1 MTLTRRALFATPL
14 LTQAQVTPSILRLAA
29 ELEPLAQL
37 FESTDRDKCPAL
49 LAEELKKGTP
59 LRQLMAALFLAG
71 IRNVN
76 PRPPGFALHCVF
88 VMHSAHQLSL
98 EASASMRHLP
108 LFFALDQFKASQA
121 RDKDYTMGELTGAMP
136 SPDRA
141 LAELDRGLENWEF
154 DRAERAA
161 AVLARHAGAHEV
173 FSVFWKHGVRDY
185 RNIGH
190 KAIYVANA
198 YRTLETIGWRYAEP
212 VLRSIALALCDFGPE
227 TKMNGYGF
235 ADQTWNGN
243 LKRAPQAVANG
254 PSKEDDVKRI
264 VAAIRSASPDEAC
277 ADVVSRLSKGTPAA
291 SVWDAVHLASS
302 ELTTRLAGGG
312 IITGIHAA
320 SAANAMHFAWQ
331 SAADARTR
339 WLILLQAI
347 GWMTQFRVAAEQRAD
362 IKRADITSITEG
374 PSRADIGS
382 ELKHVITKAN
392 EVHYY
397 KFPVAIAEDYHLVSE
412 RWRPAFASAIKHYTK
427 RAADPDIAPM
437 KRAMELL

>member
-1 MTLTRRALFATPL
+1 MPLTRRALFAAPL
-14 LTQAQVTPSILRLAA
+14 LTQAQVTPSVLRLAS

-37 FESTDRDKCPAL
+37 FESTDRDKCPAV
-49 LAEELKKGTP
+49 LAAELKKGTP
-59 LRQLMAALFLAG
+59 VRQLMAALFLAG

-98 EASASMRHLP
+98 EAPASMRHLP
-108 LFFALDQFKASQA
+108 LFFALDQFKVSQA
-121 RDKDYTMGELTGAMP
+121 RDKDYTMGDLTGAMP

-141 LAELDRGLENWEF
+141 LADLDRGLENWEF

-161 AVLARHAGAHEV
+161 AVLARQAGAHEV

-198 YRTLETIGWRYAEP
+198 YRTLQTIGWQYAEP
-212 VLRSIALALCDFGPE
+212 VLRSIALALCDFGSE
-227 TKMNGYGF
+227 TKMNGFGF

-243 LKRAPQAVANG
+243 IKRATLATAIG
-254 PSKEDDVKRI
+254 ASKEGDVKGI
-264 VAAIRSASPDEAC
+264 VAAIRSAAPNEAC
-277 ADVVSRLSKGTPAA
+277 ADTAARLAKGTTAA
-291 SVWDAVHLASS
+291 SLWDAVHLASA

-312 IITGIHAA
+312 VITGIHAA

-339 WLILLQAI
+339 WLILLQAA
-347 GWMTQFRVAAEQRAD
+347 GWMAQFRVAGEQRAD
-362 IKRADITSITEG
+362 IKSTDITTISDG
-374 PSRADIGS
+374 PSRADLGD
-382 ELKHVITKAN
+382 ELKNIITKAN

-427 RAADPDIAPM
+427 SAADPDIPTM

>member
-1 MTLTRRALFATPL
+1 MTLSRRALFGAPL
-14 LTQAQVTPSILRLAA
+14 LAQAQVTPSILRLAA

-49 LAEELKKGTP
+49 LAAELKKGTP

-98 EASASMRHLP
+98 EAAASMRHLP

-121 RDKDYTMGELTGAMP
+121 RDKDFTMGELTGPLPA
-136 SPDRA
+136 PDRA
-141 LAELDRGLENWEF
+141 PAELDRALENWEF

-173 FSVFWKHGVRDY
+173 FSIFWKHGVRDY

-227 TKMNGYGF
+227 TKMNGFAF

-243 LKRAPQAVANG
+243 LKRSPLAVANG
-254 PSKEDDVKRI
+254 PSNEQDVKGI
-264 VAAIRSASPDEAC
+264 VAAIRAAAPPEAC
-277 ADVVSRLSKGTPAA
+277 ADAVSRLAKGATAA
-291 SVWDAVHLASS
+291 SIWDAVHLASA

-312 IITGIHAA
+312 VITGIHAA

-339 WLILLQAI
+339 WLILLQSV
-347 GWMTQFRVAAEQRAD
+347 GWMAQFRVAGELQTD
-362 IKRADITSITEG
+362 IKKADITSITAG
-374 PSRADIGS
+374 PSRVEIGN
-382 ELKHVITKAN
+382 ELKNIITKAN

-412 RWRPAFASAIKHYTK
+412 RWRPAFASAIRHYTK
-427 RAADPDIAPM
+427 TAADPDIAPM
-437 KRAMELL
+437 KSAMELL

>member
-1 MTLTRRALFATPL
+1 
-14 LTQAQVTPSILRLAA
+14 
-29 ELEPLAQL
+29 
-37 FESTDRDKCPAL
+37 
-49 LAEELKKGTP
+49 
-59 LRQLMAALFLAG
+59 
-71 IRNVN
+71 
-76 PRPPGFALHCVF
+76 
-88 VMHSAHQLSL
+88 
-98 EASASMRHLP
+98 MRHLP

-121 RDKDYTMGELTGAMP
+121 RDKDYYTMGDLTGMMP

-141 LAELDRGLENWEF
+141 LGELDRGLENWEF

-173 FSVFWKHGVRDY
+173 FSVLWKHGVRDY

-198 YRTLETIGWRYAEP
+198 YRTLQTIGWQYAEP

-227 TKMNGYGF
+227 TKMNGFGF

-243 LKRAPQAVANG
+243 VKRAVPNASAG
-254 PSKEDDVKRI
+254 ASKEDDVKGI
-264 VAAIRSASPDEAC
+264 VAAIRSAAPNEAC
-277 ADVVSRLSKGTPAA
+277 ADAAARVAKGATAA
-291 SVWDAVHLASS
+291 SVWDAVHLASA

-331 SAADARTR
+331 SAGDARTR
-339 WLILLQAI
+339 GLILLQAV
-347 GWMTQFRVAAEQRAD
+347 GWMAQFRVAGEQRAD
-362 IKRADITSITEG
+362 IKKTDITTISEG
-374 PSRADIGS
+374 PSRAELGN
-382 ELKHVITKAN
+382 ELKLVITKAN

-427 RAADPDIAPM
+427 SGADPDIPPM

>member
-1 MTLTRRALFATPL
+1 M
-14 LTQAQVTPSILRLAA
+14 LRLAP
-29 ELEPLAQL
+29 ELEPLAQR

-49 LAEELKKGTP
+49 LAAELKKGTP
-59 LRQLMAALFLAG
+59 VRQLMAALFLAG

-98 EASASMRHLP
+98 EAPASMRHLP

-121 RDKDYTMGELTGAMP
+121 RDKDYTMGELSGDLP

-161 AVLARHAGAHEV
+161 AVLARTAGAHEV

-227 TKMNGYGF
+227 TKMNGFAF
-235 ADQTWNGN
+235 ADQTWNTN
-243 LKRAPQAVANG
+243 LKRAMHAVPIGA
-254 PSKEDDVKRI
+254 SKESDVTGI
-264 VAAIRSASPDEAC
+264 VAAIRSATPNEAC
-277 ADVVSRLSKGTPAA
+277 ADAAARLSKGATAS
-291 SVWDAVHLASS
+291 SVWDAVHLASA

-312 IITGIHAA
+312 VITGIHAA

-331 SAADARTR
+331 AAGDARTR
-339 WLILLQAI
+339 WLILLQAA
-347 GWMTQFRVAAEQRAD
+347 GWMAQFRVAGELRAD
-362 IKRADITSITEG
+362 IQKADITSVSEG
-374 PSRADIGS
+374 PSRAEIGR
-382 ELKHVITKAN
+382 ELSNVITKAN

-412 RWRPAFASAIKHYTK
+412 RWRPAFASALKHYTK
-427 RAADPDIAPM
+427 KASDPDLP
-437 KRAMELL
+437 AMQQARELL

>member
-1 MTLTRRALFATPL
+1 
-14 LTQAQVTPSILRLAA
+14 
-29 ELEPLAQL
+29 
-37 FESTDRDKCPAL
+37 
-49 LAEELKKGTP
+49 
-59 LRQLMAALFLAG
+59 LFLVG

-98 EASASMRHLP
+98 EAPASMRHLP

-121 RDKDYTMGELTGAMP
+121 RDKDYTMGELSGVMP

-161 AVLARHAGAHEV
+161 AVLARTAGAHEV

-227 TKMNGYGF
+227 TKMNGFGF
-235 ADQTWNGN
+235 ADQTWNVN
-243 LKRAPQAVANG
+243 LKRAMQAVPIG
-254 PSKEDDVKRI
+254 ESKESDVTGI
-264 VAAIRSASPDEAC
+264 VAAIRSAAPNEAC
-277 ADVVSRLSKGTPAA
+277 ADAAARLSKGATAS
-291 SVWDAVHLASS
+291 SVWDAIHLASA

-312 IITGIHAA
+312 VITGIHAA

-331 SAADARTR
+331 SAGDARTR
-339 WLILLQAI
+339 WLILLQAA
-347 GWMTQFRVAAEQRAD
+347 GWMAQFRVAGEQRAD
-362 IKRADITSITEG
+362 IKKADITSVTEG
-374 PSRADIGS
+374 PSRAEIGL
-382 ELKHVITKAN
+382 ELSNVITKAN
-392 EVHYY
+392 EVHFY

-412 RWRPAFASAIKHYTK
+412 RWRPAFASALKHYTK
-427 RAADPDIAPM
+427 KASDPDIP
-437 KRAMELL
+437 AMQQAKALL